1 MRIMDNE
8 LEVNSTSRAAITAG
22 RLGSQWGPALLPRAL
37 CFEPTKCAYQARKT
51 WWLGEE
57 EKRTC
62 DFFTVHM
69 RTCEVS
75 LLDRGRRLCHV
86 NLEAVP
92 ADG

>member
-57 EKRTC
+57 KKGPAI
-62 DFFTVHM
+62 FSLS
-69 RTCEVS
+69 TCE
-75 LLDRGRRLCHV
+75 
-86 NLEAVP
+86 P
-92 ADG
+92 AKCLY